1 MVINYQ
7 GKSYFKISSG
17 EKLILINPEDQRSMK
32 NAIIVLNTFYFP
44 NKKDVEGEMP
54 FTINHQGEYDVQN
67 IKVDGKFLEK
77 DGEVEKTAYSI
88 LFEEMKLGIIPPLKK
103 EPDIENLE
111 ILEDCDIL
119 FFPLS
124 NKKEFLN
131 VSKIVNLLR
140 QLEPCIIVPYF
151 PEGEED
157 LKDFLRELGKEAS
170 PQDKL
175 TIKKKEIVGLDME
188 VKWIKSK

>member
-32 NAIIVLNTFYFP
+32 NALFVLNTIYFP
-44 NKKDVEGEMP
+44 SKKDAEGETP
-54 FTINHQGEYDVQN
+54 FTINHQGEYDIQN

-77 DGEVEKTAYSI
+77 DGEAEKTSYSI
-88 LFEEMKLGIIPPLKK
+88 LFEEMKLGIIPPFKK

-140 QLEPCIIVPYF
+140 QLEPRIIVPYF